1 MASVSQQT
9 PVQKNGGTA
18 TATIGVENPATG
30 ELITTI
36 PVLGSDEIAEMVK
49 RARAAQPAWDAMGF
63 EERGRIMR
71 RAQKWMLDNA
81 DRVID
86 VVVSESGKT
95 HEDAQL
101 ADLGY
106 TVSAL
111 GFWAKEA
118 EKYLADERVPS
129 WNNPVAAGKKLVIRY
144 APVGVAG
151 IIGPW
156 NYPIANSFGDCIPAM
171 MAGNSVI
178 LKPSEVTPLSSLLM
192 QEMMVECG
200 LPEDVFQIATG
211 DGSTGAALIRHVDV
225 IMFTGSS
232 RTGRSVMKEAA
243 DALIPCY
250 LELGGKDPMIV
261 CRDADI
267 ERAANAAS
275 FYSMNNGG
283 QVCISVER
291 VYVEEPVYDAFVQ
304 KVTDNIR
311 QLRQGAPA
319 GVGSVDIGA
328 VTFPPQVDIIDS
340 HVKDAVEKGA
350 KVLTGGH
357 PRSGPGRFYEP
368 TVLVDVDHS
377 MTCMKDETFGPTIP
391 IMKISDPDGGRPPRQ
406 RFRVRAPGERLDE
419 GRAPRRGARASDP
432 CRGRVRQRRSGQ
444 LHRAQPADGR
454 LEGVRARHAPRRQR
468 DPQVHEDPV
477 AARHAPGAEA
487 GAVHVPVPRQAD
499 DDAAP
504 DVQRP
509 VRARQA
515 RLVATLSEPAAGLRR
530 ARCWASASP

>member
-9 PVQKNGGTA
+9 PVQKNGGSA

-63 EERGRIMR
+63 QERGRIMR

-261 CRDADI
+261 CRDADV

-350 KVLTGGH
+350 KILTGGH

-391 IMKISDPDGGRPPRQ
+391 IMKISDP
-406 RFRVRAPGERLDE
+406 E
-419 GRAPRRGARASDP
+419 
-432 CRGRVRQRRSGQ
+432 
-444 LHRAQPADGR
+444 
-454 LEGVRARHAPRRQR
+454 EGVRLANDSEYGLQASVWTKDVRRG
-468 DPQVHEDPV
+468 E
-477 AARHAPGAEA
+477 EL
-487 GAVHVPVPRQAD
+487 
-499 DDAAP
+499 
-504 DVQRP
+504 
-509 VRARQA
+509 ARQIHA
-515 RLVATLSEPAAGLRR
+515 GVVCVNDAQVNYTALNLPMGGWKESGLGTRHGANGIRKYTKIQSLLVTRRALKREPFMFPYRAKRTMMLRR
-530 ARCWASASP
+530 MFNVLYGRGKRD

>member
-1 MASVSQQT
+1 MFDAIASFADLDSVSEVRGGVGMLAAVELSDEVLAAEPKALGTVVLTAREAGVLIRPLAKAVAISPPLTATEEHFGADRSGDRAWSLGGGVGSPPIAFVNGLAAGMARGRVHFEAAQRGDRMASVSQQT
-9 PVQKNGGTA
+9 PVQTNGGTA

-36 PVLGSDEIAEMVK
+36 PVLGTDEIAEMAK
-49 RARAAQPAWDAMGF
+49 RARAAQPAWEAMGF
-63 EERGRIMR
+63 EARGRIMR

-129 WNNPVAAGKKLVIRY
+129 WNNPVAAGKKLIIRY

-192 QEMMVECG
+192 QEMMIECG

-211 DGSTGAALIRHVDV
+211 DGSTGAALIRQVDV

-232 RTGRSVMKEAA
+232 RTGRAVMKEAA

-267 ERAANAAS
+267 ERAANAAVVLLDEQRRP
-275 FYSMNNGG
+275 GVHLG
-283 QVCISVER
+283 RAR
-291 VYVEEPVYDAFVQ
+291 VRRGAG
-304 KVTDNIR
+304 
-311 QLRQGAPA
+311 LR
-319 GVGSVDIGA
+319 
-328 VTFPPQVDIIDS
+328 
-340 HVKDAVEKGA
+340 
-350 KVLTGGH
+350 
-357 PRSGPGRFYEP
+357 
-368 TVLVDVDHS
+368 
-377 MTCMKDETFGPTIP
+377 
-391 IMKISDPDGGRPPRQ
+391 
-406 RFRVRAPGERLDE
+406 RVRAKGDRQHPPAPS
-419 GRAPRRGARASDP
+419 GRAVRRRLGRHRRGHVPAAGRHHRQPRQGRGREGGQGPRR
-432 CRGRVRQRRSGQ
+432 RSS
-444 LHRAQPADGR
+444 
-454 LEGVRARHAPRRQR
+454 
-468 DPQVHEDPV
+468 
-477 AARHAPGAEA
+477 
-487 GAVHVPVPRQAD
+487 
-499 DDAAP
+499 
-504 DVQRP
+504 P
-509 VRARQA
+509 VRAR
-515 RLVATLSEPAAGLRR
+515 AASTSRR
-530 ARCWASASP
+530 CSSTSITRCRA